1 MKVLI
6 DYSSLAWA
14 SLFAG
19 KDPDLLTN
27 SEGETSNT
35 AQWAENNLTNSLL
48 ATFERFEI
56 TPRDC
61 IFVRDG
67 INGSKFRK
75 NIDSS
80 YKANRSKSELAL
92 QEYNTLEQKFF
103 PKMRELGSFVVY
115 QDLVEADD
123 TIAKLCET
131 FKAEP
136 VIIVTYDK
144 DLLVLAEQENV
155 NVVIKQEV
163 NPKPFGDFPFG
174 LIDVY
179 KALVGDRRAC
189 RERRAR

>member
-1 MKVLI
+1 MTLRVNALSVFKYKYYKEKQMKVLI

-80 YKANRSKSELAL
+80 
-92 QEYNTLEQKFF
+92 
-103 PKMRELGSFVVY
+103 
-115 QDLVEADD
+115 
-123 TIAKLCET
+123 
-131 FKAEP
+131 
-136 VIIVTYDK
+136 
-144 DLLVLAEQENV
+144 
-155 NVVIKQEV
+155 
-163 NPKPFGDFPFG
+163 
-174 LIDVY
+174 
-179 KALVGDRRAC
+179 
-189 RERRAR
+189 